1 MEKVS
6 EHKKMGVGEMTGF
19 SNTYNPQNVQ
29 GWLDTQ
35 GHYKVPESN
44 WPTAQFKC
52 KKDVDQGSVASVDDV
67 LSVSD
72 SSQGSISSES
82 SSHTTWTSATD
93 LGEAFLEDDEKD
105 EQQSR
110 CSTGLESQDYL
121 LKGLHTRDEVSCS
134 SRFPS
139 THLDQNAA
147 SESLAK
153 VQSKAA
159 GCPRVSSQSTRPHRG
174 GEITLEPQLRK
185 SSSRRSSC
193 LGKSLSGPCKLKR
206 DTDVTE
212 HFVALLVCF
221 ATRLVTAIWPMSA
234 CPPMSSTCFNGA
246 GVLPLRVFIQETLRR
261 SKTSYSTLQ
270 VALYYLVLLKS
281 KLPCTSAE
289 NESPCRAMQCGRRMF
304 LSALML
310 ASKYLQDRNYSA
322 RAWSKISGLRSN
334 EINENEREY
343 LQLIDYELHVPKES
357 FDVWSKIVL
366 SLSRVTKEQPQCR
379 SGSLSPGSS
388 PPGSGS
394 SNSLADMVSQVGLDE
409 TADTQTFT
417 DAWWTDIINRLG
429 PGLVK
434 DSSLADDFLRRNLPA
449 DQMAQISAYYLEKHG
464 KETPVN
470 SPEASRVYDLNFSDS
485 FKSSTTKQEPI
496 TPQTPVEM
504 SPARASGLPVRP
516 HLRNLPTPQTTPRVG
531 DAFQWAGNCGKTSLR
546 CSASVD
552 ALRNMR
558 KQCLMNAN
566 LERCPPPRPQG
577 CTLPSMRTLLRP
589 AETTREYSNRSTS
602 SASPLSVVSETPSLT
617 SRSRSS
623 SISSNSSW
631 SSSMRSKGGSAE
643 QFSSTLARM
652 CSSSEASSQPPP
664 TTLLKPDVSF
674 GKFCDEGYGSSEEP
688 LSKTSKHQ
696 LSTSHEVDA
705 LQALMS
711 LSTHSE
717 TPSQSVTPTPQRLA
731 EQGILG
737 MRPITSSPRGH
748 KRTLSKTNE
757 KLQTQ
762 VRRTLTDPRMICNI
776 IDDSVKPN
784 HDSTP
789 REWQLP
795 SRNWAEPRRALPNT
809 SDNKRVATYC
819 SIQQFA
825 SAPNL
830 AAQYLQDSIFAQP

>member
-1 MEKVS
+1 
-6 EHKKMGVGEMTGF
+6 MGVGDMTGF
-19 SNTYNPQNVQ
+19 FNTYNPQNVQ

-35 GHYKVPESN
+35 GHYKVPESS
-44 WPTAQFKC
+44 WPTTQFKC
-52 KKDVDQGSVASVDDV
+52 KKDVDQTSVASVDDV

-72 SSQGSISSES
+72 SSQGSTSSDS

-93 LGEAFLEDDEKD
+93 LGEVFLEDDEKD

-110 CSTGLESQDYL
+110 CLSGPESQDYL
-121 LKGLHTRDEVSCS
+121 LKGLHTREEISCS
-134 SRFPS
+134 TRFPS
-139 THLDQNAA
+139 AQLDQSAP
-147 SESLAK
+147 SK
-153 VQSKAA
+153 VT
-159 GCPRVSSQSTRPHRG
+159 GCSRVPSQSTRPPRG
-174 GEITLEPQLRK
+174 GEITLEPQFRK
-185 SSSRRSSC
+185 SSSRRSNSS
-193 LGKSLSGPCKLKR
+193 GKSLSGPCKLKR
-206 DTDVTE
+206 DTDVTD

-281 KLPCTSAE
+281 KLPCASAE

-379 SGSLSPGSS
+379 SGSMSPGSS

-394 SNSLADMVSQVGLDE
+394 SHILADMVSQVGLDE
-409 TADTQTFT
+409 TTGAHTFT
-417 DAWWTDIINRLG
+417 DAWWTDVISQLG

-464 KETPVN
+464 KETPTT
-470 SPEASRVYDLNFSDS
+470 SPETARVYDINFSDS
-485 FKSSTTKQEPI
+485 FKSSTARQEPT
-496 TPQTPVEM
+496 TPQNPIEM

-531 DAFQWAGNCGKTSLR
+531 DSFQWAGNGGKPSLR
-546 CSASVD
+546 CSASAD

-558 KQCLMNAN
+558 KQCFVNAN

-589 AETTREYSNRSTS
+589 AETMREYSNRSTS
-602 SASPLSVVSETPSLT
+602 SASPISVVSETPSLT

-652 CSSSEASSQPPP
+652 CSSTEEISKLPSATLSQPV
-664 TTLLKPDVSF
+664 VSF
-674 GKFCDEGYGSSEEP
+674 PKFCDEGYGSSEEP
-688 LSKTSKHQ
+688 LPKTSKQH
-696 LSTSHEVDA
+696 LSTSNEVDA

-717 TPSQSVTPTPQRLA
+717 TPSQSVTPTPRRLA
-731 EQGILG
+731 EQSILG
-737 MRPITSSPRGH
+737 VRPAISSSPRGH
-748 KRTLSKTNE
+748 KRTLSRTNE
-757 KLQTQ
+757 NIQNQ
-762 VRRTLTDPRMICNI
+762 VRRTLTDPRMVCNI
-776 IDDSVKPN
+776 IDDAVKPN
-784 HDSTP
+784 RDSTP

-795 SRNWAEPRRALPNT
+795 ARSWAEPRRALPNT

-825 SAPNL
+825 SAPDL
-830 AAQYLQDSIFAQP
+830 AAQYLQDSIFTAS